1 MVVKIPVLKDI
12 TEANSILAG
21 ALRKTFARDDVLVLD
36 VIASPGAGKTSLLER
51 TIEGL
56 RAELRLSV
64 IEGDPATSLD
74 AERVAAAGVP
84 AVQINTGGGCH
95 LEARMIQA
103 ALDQLE
109 ALSDSLPARPPD
121 VLIIENVG
129 NLLCPTGWDLGEDAK
144 VVVASLPEGDD
155 KPLKYPLA
163 FSSAQVLVINKI
175 DLEPYIPAKAA
186 RLRENALKINPGLAV
201 FEVSC
206 LTGQGLDAWL
216 NWIRARLGLKREA
229 ARLCQ
234 AAGTQAAGTQAA
246 GTQAAGT
253 QAAGTQ
259 AAATPAAVGQPDA

>member
-1 MVVKIPVLKDI
+1 VKSISTQWNTKDPMAVKILVLKDV

-21 ALRKTFARDDVLVLD
+21 ALRNTFARDDVLVLD
-36 VIASPGAGKTSLLER
+36 VIASPGAGKTTLLER

-56 RAELRLSV
+56 RAELSLGV

-103 ALDQLE
+103 ALEQL
-109 ALSDSLPARPPD
+109 AAPDDGASAWPVD

-155 KPLKYPLA
+155 KPLKYPMA
-163 FSSAQVLVINKI
+163 FTSAQAVVINKI
-175 DLEPYIPAKAA
+175 DLEPYIPSKAA
-186 RLRENALKINPGLAV
+186 RLRENALKINPDLAV
-201 FEVSC
+201 FELSC
-206 LTGQGLDAWL
+206 LTGQGLDVWL
-216 NWIRARLGLKREA
+216 DWIRARLIAKRRA
-229 ARLCQ
+229 ASGK
-234 AAGTQAAGTQAA
+234 AADGSARA
-246 GTQAAGT
+246 
-253 QAAGTQ
+253 
-259 AAATPAAVGQPDA
+259 